1 MSMSMSIDA
10 AIRSFGTRR
19 NSTTV
24 DGIRRH
30 ATTSTSSRDDARG
43 GREAEAMTVAHALG
57 DGRARMRG
65 ADDDEEE
72 ADDDGV
78 TIASADDDVE
88 AGLAR
93 RRRRRM
99 RARDDGGLVLPTLET
114 SAETT
119 GGARARVRFFESC
132 APRALGE
139 WRDARECVVRAR
151 GGSAMQALSG
161 AGEEMIRYLRDRLG
175 VMMDVDVARGE
186 VAIRHETPAVVVEA
200 ARILNLQLEHGRA
213 MSALG
218 HWGMES
224 STPTPV
230 HGRKSPNSSLE
241 EEAIREVTRA
251 YSPEAL
257 EAIRTR
263 LESKRATRK
272 SLLAHLGEPRDNN
285 QSQSIELTN
294 TLVRIRLPRRKSFS
308 EERLYGVGVALRA
321 DASFTPEGKPTWMF
335 VCDMGGS
342 KYHHTDVMY
351 ISNEPISIGEVC
363 RMMAKRR
370 GIENTP
376 EDVMADFF

>member
-1 MSMSMSIDA
+1 
-10 AIRSFGTRR
+10 
-19 NSTTV
+19 
-24 DGIRRH
+24 
-30 ATTSTSSRDDARG
+30 
-43 GREAEAMTVAHALG
+43 MTVSHAL
-57 DGRARMRG
+57 RARTG
-65 ADDDEEE
+65 ADEDADDDDDDD
-72 ADDDGV
+72 DDDGV
-78 TIASADDDVE
+78 IGGAEDHE
-88 AGLAR
+88 AGLMR
-93 RRRRRM
+93 RRRRRRRRS
-99 RARDDGGLVLPTLET
+99 RASDDAASALPTLET
-114 SAETT
+114 SGETS
-119 GGARARVRFFESC
+119 GGTRARVRFFESC

-139 WRDARECVVRAR
+139 WRDARACVVRAR
-151 GGSAMQALSG
+151 GSAMQALSG

-230 HGRKSPNSSLE
+230 HGGKSSNSLVE

-257 EAIRTR
+257 EAFRTR

-272 SLLAHLGEPRDNN
+272 SLLAHLGEPRHNN

-363 RMMAKRR
+363 RMIAKRR

>member
-1 MSMSMSIDA
+1 
-10 AIRSFGTRR
+10 
-19 NSTTV
+19 
-24 DGIRRH
+24 
-30 ATTSTSSRDDARG
+30 
-43 GREAEAMTVAHALG
+43 MTVTHARVDRAR
-57 DGRARMRG
+57 DGRAARRG
-65 ADDDEEE
+65 ADDEED
-72 ADDDGV
+72 DDDGV
-78 TIASADDDVE
+78 AMRHRGHDDDDDGDGVRAEDDE
-88 AGLAR
+88 AEVARGR
-93 RRRRRM
+93 RRR
-99 RARDDGGLVLPTLET
+99 ARVVRDVVSALPALET
-114 SAETT
+114 SAETS

-132 APRALGE
+132 APRALGT
-139 WRDARECVVRAR
+139 WRDARTCVVRATSR
-151 GGSAMQALSG
+151 GSAMQALSG
-161 AGEEMIRYLRDRLG
+161 GAGEGVIRYLRDRLG

-230 HGRKSPNSSLE
+230 HGGKSPNSSLE

-285 QSQSIELTN
+285 QSQSIALTN
-294 TLVRIRLPRRKSFS
+294 TLVRVRLPRRKSFS

-342 KYHHTDVMY
+342 KYHNTDVMY

>member
-1 MSMSMSIDA
+1 MKDKFSSKNASLD
-10 AIRSFGTRR
+10 RR
-19 NSTTV
+19 TT
-24 DGIRRH
+24 DDDRR
-30 ATTSTSSRDDARG
+30 RRVRREARG
-43 GREAEAMTVAHALG
+43 MTVTHARVDRAR
-57 DGRARMRG
+57 DGRAARRG
-65 ADDDEEE
+65 ADEADEDDGV
-72 ADDDGV
+72 AMRHRGDDDDGDGV
-78 TIASADDDVE
+78 RAEDDE
-88 AGLAR
+88 AEVARAR
-93 RRRRRM
+93 RR
-99 RARDDGGLVLPTLET
+99 ARVVRDVVSALPALET

-139 WRDARECVVRAR
+139 WRDARACVVRAR
-151 GGSAMQALSG
+151 GSAMQALSG

-186 VAIRHETPAVVVEA
+186 VAIRHETPAVTVEA

-230 HGRKSPNSSLE
+230 HGGKSPNSSLE

-285 QSQSIELTN
+285 QSQSIALTN
-294 TLVRIRLPRRKSFS
+294 TLVRVRLPRRKSFS

-342 KYHHTDVMY
+342 KYHNTDVMY
-351 ISNEPISIGEVC
+351 ISNEPITIGEVC